1 MWHLAHSRGPR
12 RKKDSPLSKNLVAG
26 VIAIG
31 LSAALVAP
39 ATAMAEGAPEVAPPV
54 HSTEVGRELAAT
66 ATAAGALGID
76 RRADGTAQVLLPR
89 ASGSDT
95 TTATPRT
102 YPDGPGRPAATVSR
116 SRFTQQDVDRLMAAV
131 QGMAESQEGKPHGFA
146 FFYDAGEDA
155 IVVETNAPLPMRTA
169 LEKRFGDSIVIHGG
183 EVGRSSLQ
191 RNVDASPHYGGA
203 AIVDVVAPEKCT
215 AGPAIRIGTNV
226 YSMTANH
233 CGDKEYNGDFWDSP
247 PYVFAVNPGT
257 SSRPPYPTYDFMR
270 INGAGSYSGRIW
282 VGGATTQTSTRVS
295 SAANPCSGC
304 QNYYFSGGTSGT
316 RGGHNIANMSATF
329 CWDGCTPN
337 VVRAESGSATNR
349 AQPGDSGAPMYAR
362 ASDGSAMIRG
372 LVMGY
377 AYTSTYFEKWS
388 TIQGYYNATIVT
400 G

>member
-1 MWHLAHSRGPR
+1 M
-12 RKKDSPLSKNLVAG
+12 SKNLLAG

-31 LSAALVAP
+31 LSTALVAP
-39 ATAMAEGAPEVAPPV
+39 ATARAEGAPEVAPSV

-66 ATAAGALGID
+66 ATAVGALGID
-76 RRADGTAQVLLPR
+76 RRADGPAQVLLPR
-89 ASGSDT
+89 SSGSDT
-95 TTATPRT
+95 TQAATPST
-102 YPDGPGRPAATVSR
+102 FSDGPGRPTATAIR

-131 QGMAESQEGKPHGFA
+131 QGIAESQDGRQHGFA

-155 IVVETNAPLPMRTA
+155 IVVETNAPLPMRVA
-169 LEKRFGDSIVIHGG
+169 LEERFGDLIVIRVG

-215 AGPAIRIGTNV
+215 SGPAIRIGTNV

-257 SSRPPYPTYDFMR
+257 TTRPPYPTYDFMR
-270 INGAGSYSGRIW
+270 INGAGSYAGRIW

-295 SAANPCSGC
+295 SAADPCLGC
-304 QNYYFSGGTSGT
+304 QGYYFSGGTSGT
-316 RGGHNIANMSATF
+316 RGGHNIANTSTTF
-329 CWDGCTPN
+329 CFDGCTPN
-337 VVRAESGSATNR
+337 VVRAEAGTTTNR

-377 AYTSTYFEKWS
+377 AYTSTYLEKW
-388 TIQGYYNATIVT
+388 TRIQGFYNATIVT